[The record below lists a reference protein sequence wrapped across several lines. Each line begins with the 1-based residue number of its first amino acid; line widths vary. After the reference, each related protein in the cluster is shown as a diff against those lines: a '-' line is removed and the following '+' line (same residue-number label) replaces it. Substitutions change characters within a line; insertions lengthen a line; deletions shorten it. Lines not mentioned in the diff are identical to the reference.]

1 MRKERARDIKRESK
15 ILNVQKR
22 YKYVNYEMF
31 LLKIKY
37 NKEYVHYETFLI
49 KIKFCSI
56 CVLLSI
62 QTNHVS

>member
-22 YKYVNYEMF
+22 YKYVNNEKF

-37 NKEYVHYETFLI
+37 NKEYVHYGARFINYHQTI
-49 KIKFCSI
+49 KKKIIFQKEEQS
-56 CVLLSI
+56 
-62 QTNHVS
+62 